1 MRILALETSGLS
13 GSVALL
19 DETSGF
25 QASREL
31 AVGQRS
37 AQALAPAIH
46 EALKSAG
53 WSPREVEAVA
63 VTAGPGSFTGLR
75 IGVTTA
81 KTLAYAL
88 GAAIVGVNSLDVLA
102 AAIPPT
108 DAKLWALLDAHRG
121 ELFAASYRT
130 DAAGA
135 WLREDTTRE
144 CSLPTIDAWLA
155 QLAPCDIVTGPV
167 LAKLASRLPGDVVAT
182 AEEFRSPQALYV
194 AKLAARRLTAGERDD
209 LWNLVPFYGRLSAA
223 EEKRLATDN

>member
-13 GSVALL
+13 GSVSLL
-19 DETSGF
+19 DDAGSF
-25 QASREL
+25 QLSREL
-31 AVGQRS
+31 AMGQRS

-53 WSPREVEAVA
+53 LSPRDVEAVA

-102 AAIPPT
+102 AAVPPT
-108 DAKLWALLDAHRG
+108 DGRLWALLDAHRG
-121 ELFAASYRT
+121 ELFAASYRR
-130 DAAGA
+130 DAVGA

-144 CSLPTIDAWLA
+144 CSLPTVDAWLA
-155 QLAPCDIVTGPV
+155 QLAPGDIVTGPV
-167 LAKLASRLPGDVVAT
+167 LAKLASRLPSGVVAA
-182 AEEFRSPQALYV
+182 AEDVWTPQALYV
-194 AKLAARRLTAGERDD
+194 AKLAARRLAAGERDEV
-209 LWNLVPFYGRLSAA
+209 WNLVPFYGRLSAA
-223 EEKRLATDN
+223 EEKRLAQES